1 MRASLGKVLRRRCSL
16 EMKFQPQ
23 GHLVVPSA
31 ASSGGKLTRCAL
43 PVAETTKGFKSE
55 GAGRGGAAIG

>member
-1 MRASLGKVLRRRCSL
+1 
-16 EMKFQPQ
+16 MKFQPQ

-43 PVAETTKGFKSE
+43 PVTETTKGFKSE